1 MIQDPLTLYKL
12 IILYMLDRVSFPL
25 TKSQIGDF
33 ILEKEY
39 TDYLTLQQAF
49 YELAQAGLVDASTVR
64 NRTFLEITEAGLE
77 TLRFFGSRINHG
89 IKKDVNTYLAEH
101 ELALR
106 NEISV
111 AGDYRRTPNGEY
123 EAHLSARDRGVKLV
137 DITLSVPAEEI
148 ASSICDNWQK
158 KNQEIYDYLVGQLF

>member
-1 MIQDPLTLYKL
+1 MIQGPLTLYKL

-25 TKSQIGDF
+25 TRSQIGDF

-49 YELAQAGLVDASTVR
+49 YELTQAGLVGASTVR
-64 NRTFLEITEAGLE
+64 NRTFLELTETGLE

-89 IKKDVNTYLAEH
+89 IKKDVNAYLAEH

-111 AGDYRRTPNGEY
+111 VGDYSRTPNGEY
-123 EAHLSARDRGVKLV
+123 EAHLSATDRGVKLV

>member
-1 MIQDPLTLYKL
+1 MIQDSLTLYKL

-25 TKSQIGDF
+25 TRSQIGDF

-49 YELAQAGLVDASTVR
+49 YELTDAGLVGASTVR
-64 NRTFLEITEAGLE
+64 NRTFLEITESGIE
-77 TLRFFGSRINHG
+77 TLRFFGNRIHYG
-89 IKKDVNTYLAEH
+89 IKKDVNVYLAEH
-101 ELALR
+101 EYVLR

-111 AGDYRRTPNGEY
+111 TGDYRKTPDGEY
-123 EAHLSARDRGVKLV
+123 ETHLSARDRGVTLV

-158 KNQEIYDYLVGQLF
+158 KNQEIYDFLVGQLF

>member
-1 MIQDPLTLYKL
+1 MQDPLTLYKL

-25 TKSQIGDF
+25 TRSQIGDF

-49 YELAQAGLVDASTVR
+49 YELTEAGLVSASTVR

-77 TLRFFGSRINHG
+77 SLRFFGSRINYG
-89 IKKDVNTYLAEH
+89 IKKDVNAYLTEH
-101 ELALR
+101 EFALR

-111 AGDYRRTPNGEY
+111 AGDYRKTTDGEY
-123 EAHLSARDRGVKLV
+123 EAHLTAKDRGVKLV
-137 DITLSVPAEEI
+137 DIRLSVPAEAM
-148 ASSICDNWQK
+148 ASAICDNWQK

>member
-49 YELAQAGLVDASTVR
+49 YELADAGLINASAVR

-77 TLRFFGSRINHG
+77 SLRFFGSRINHG
-89 IKKDVNTYLAEH
+89 IKKDVNIYLAEH
-101 ELALR
+101 EYTLR
-106 NEISV
+106 NEVSV
-111 AGDYRRTPNGEY
+111 AGDYRPGQGRQAGGHHAVRTCGRDCRL
-123 EAHLSARDRGVKLV
+123 HLR
-137 DITLSVPAEEI
+137 
-148 ASSICDNWQK
+148 
-158 KNQEIYDYLVGQLF
+158 